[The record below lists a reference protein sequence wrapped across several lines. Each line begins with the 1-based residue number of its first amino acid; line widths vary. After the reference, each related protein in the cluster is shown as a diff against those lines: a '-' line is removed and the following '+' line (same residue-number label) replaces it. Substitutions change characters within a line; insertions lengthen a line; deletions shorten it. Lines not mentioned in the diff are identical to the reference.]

1 MDTPLSA
8 FPGAWALVNLICTV
22 LTVLLSAALLAGLAG
37 KRSKEEENKQN
48 RKTFW
53 RVMSLVPAPLAVLVF
68 LLTENLRD
76 PMVLVDRWTLLM
88 VILAL
93 VEMLVAVFSRKTK
106 ENADTEAKA

>member
-53 RVMSLVPAPLAVLVF
+53 RVMSLVPAALAVIVF

-93 VEMLVAVFSRKTK
+93 AETLVAVFSRKTK
-106 ENADTEAKA
+106 ENTDTEAKA